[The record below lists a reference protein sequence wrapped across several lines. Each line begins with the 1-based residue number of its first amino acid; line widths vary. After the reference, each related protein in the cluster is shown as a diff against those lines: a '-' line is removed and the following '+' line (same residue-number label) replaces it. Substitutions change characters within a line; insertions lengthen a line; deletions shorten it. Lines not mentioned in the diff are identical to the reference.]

1 MDTVDDYHGRPTVPG
16 HLHTALESAWSI
28 DCWGLLASTDPL
40 TVVVQA
46 PAPGPPLCLLLK

>member
-1 MDTVDDYHGRPTVPG
+1 MIIMADQLSLVTCTPQSNQHGLLTV
-16 HLHTALESAWSI
+16 
-28 DCWGLLASTDPL
+28 GLLASTDPL